1 MHYWLNL
8 GEVERSSVQEQSY
21 MAGGDIQ
28 GEEAAEGNLL
38 RVWGNSGNVVLEG
51 AHGEASRQKCTTD
64 KGGEN

>member
-1 MHYWLNL
+1 
-8 GEVERSSVQEQSY
+8 

-51 AHGEASRQKCTTD
+51 AHGEAARQKCTTD